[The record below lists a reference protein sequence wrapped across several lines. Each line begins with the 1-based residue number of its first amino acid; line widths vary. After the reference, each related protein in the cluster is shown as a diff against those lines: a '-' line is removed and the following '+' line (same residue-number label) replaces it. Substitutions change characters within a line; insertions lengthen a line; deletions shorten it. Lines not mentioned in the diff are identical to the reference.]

1 MDHSATT
8 PLDELVER
16 DGVLHLRG
24 PMMWPHNE
32 GEGKK
37 ERVVYTHTG
46 YWVRAVSEE
55 EAALYVK
62 SEQLG

>member
-1 MDHSATT
+1 MEPSGIT
-8 PLDELVER
+8 LFER

-24 PMMWPHNE
+24 PMMWPHD
-32 GEGKK
+32 GEKG
-37 ERVVYTHTG
+37 RVVYTHTG
-46 YWVRAVSEE
+46 YWVRPVSDE